1 MMSVAK
7 MKSDARLL
15 REARG
20 HPASFRELY
29 ERYADGVHG
38 FHLRRTRDADAAHD
52 LTAETFAQAWL
63 SRQRFRDEADGSAGP
78 WLFAIARHVLLAS
91 VRRQTLERSACERLG
106 VFERL
111 DREPVEVEPAESWL
125 EGLDEALDELPQSQR
140 EAIRLRVLAD
150 LDYDGVAK
158 ALGTTPRAARV
169 RVSRGLAA
177 LRKRI
182 TNPLEASK

>member
-1 MMSVAK
+1 L
-7 MKSDARLL
+7 KSDATLL
-15 REARG
+15 GEARSD
-20 HPASFRELY
+20 PRAFRELY
-29 ERYADGVHG
+29 ERYAEGVHG
-38 FHLRRTRDADAAHD
+38 FHLRRSRDADAAHD

-63 SRQRFRDEADGSAGP
+63 SRARFRDEADGSAGP

-106 VFERL
+106 IFERL
-111 DREPVEVEPAESWL
+111 EREPAQVEPADAWL
-125 EGLDEALDELPQSQR
+125 EDLDEAFDDLPANQR
-140 EAIRLRVLAD
+140 DAIRLRVVAD
-150 LDYDGVAK
+150 LDYEGVAD

-177 LRKRI
+177 LRKRF